1 MNAAQGWRDSSADRA
16 AARRNGGKYRM
27 DNGEVDRGRAAVTD
41 APLTDIEAGQL
52 PAISIEDIG
61 AHDIRSTK
69 IWSIHS
75 CWSAVPW
82 IG

>member
-1 MNAAQGWRDSSADRA
+1 MH
-16 AARRNGGKYRM
+16 
-27 DNGEVDRGRAAVTD
+27 
-41 APLTDIEAGQL
+41 PLTDIEAGQL